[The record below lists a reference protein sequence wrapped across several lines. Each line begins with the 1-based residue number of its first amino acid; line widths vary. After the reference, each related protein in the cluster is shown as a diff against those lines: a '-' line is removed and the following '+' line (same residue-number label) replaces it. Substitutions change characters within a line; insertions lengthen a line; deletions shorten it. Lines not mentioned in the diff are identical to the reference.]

1 MECRSPNIEE
11 ENDCV
16 LDDTESRSTPSE
28 ELEEEED
35 GAVDD
40 DDYVCDDRRDL
51 IFNVASYIKKERS
64 LWTALRGSLPEKV
77 ALMMNHPISRVV
89 KVLNQGRADVD
100 DFGQGL
106 IRNNIYRMYQR
117 GEQTSIMSVL
127 TVVKS
132 NKDIGFSGSDIYLR
146 MILLSMG
153 FKEKWNKELKCDVL
167 KENMEITLQRSNF
180 LCAFTSLK
188 KQGSSFVYLGDTSFY
203 SQGHAP
209 NEYSEDSDE
218 EIQENVVLHAG
229 GEKGFIEGA
238 ECVLESSKASITAE
252 RFNKWIKEKLL
263 PKLKEPSIIIM
274 DNSSIHNFPM
284 PKKPSNTWSKDA
296 LRDFLSAH
304 NVSFHP
310 ESTYQVL
317 LHLSLTIVVKER
329 YEVDDIIQTAGH
341 QVLRLPPFHCHY
353 NPIGLVW
360 RDCKRYYESVR
371 ETRCEDNSNMEKWK
385 EALQQVTVEK
395 WKNFVMYTEKIIEE
409 DWHQELQ
416 FDAEQKIVKIEIPQP
431 DDEICPDPSKPTSSS
446 LNRR

>member
-1 MECRSPNIEE
+1 MHS
-11 ENDCV
+11 
-16 LDDTESRSTPSE
+16 
-28 ELEEEED
+28 
-35 GAVDD
+35 
-40 DDYVCDDRRDL
+40 
-51 IFNVASYIKKERS
+51 
-64 LWTALRGSLPEKV
+64 
-77 ALMMNHPISRVV
+77 M
-89 KVLNQGRADVD
+89 VLNQGRADVD

-106 IRNNIYRMYQR
+106 IRNIIYRMYQR
-117 GEQTSIMSVL
+117 GERTSIMSVL
-127 TVVKS
+127 PVVKG

-153 FKEKWNKELKCDVL
+153 FKEKWNKEQKCDVL

-188 KQGSSFVYLGDTSFY
+188 KQGSSFVYLGETSFY

-238 ECVLESSKASITAE
+238 ECVLESSKATITAE
-252 RFNKWIKEKLL
+252 MFNKWIKEKLL

-360 RDCKRYYESVR
+360 RDCKRYYESIR
-371 ETRCEDNSNMEKWK
+371 ETRCADNSNMEKWK
-385 EALQQVTVEK
+385 EALQQVTAEK

-416 FDAEQKIVKIEIPQP
+416 FDAEQQIVKIEIPQP
-431 DDEICPDPSKPTSSS
+431 DDEICPDPSKQTSSS
-446 LNRR
+446 LNKR